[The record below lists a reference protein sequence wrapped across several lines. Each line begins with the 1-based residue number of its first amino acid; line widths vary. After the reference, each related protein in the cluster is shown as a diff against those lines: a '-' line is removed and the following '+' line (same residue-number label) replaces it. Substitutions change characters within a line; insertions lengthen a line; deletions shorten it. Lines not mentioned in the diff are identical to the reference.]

1 MYITPKLLLY
11 PGLFPFGGHKL
22 IVCICESL
30 LWYGEN
36 GTLLHYWW
44 ECWYFWKHCSVLSHV
59 RLFQIFWLARQAP
72 LSMGFFQTRI
82 LEWVAILS
90 SRESSRLGLN
100 TCLLSI
106 LHCRQV
112 LYLLVQPLYVC
123 SVTQSVRL
131 FGTPWPARLLCPWY
145 FPGKNAGMDCCF
157 FPQ

>member
-11 PGLFPFGGHKL
+11 PCPFPFGGHKFV
-22 IVCICESL
+22 ICICESL
-30 LWYGEN
+30 LWCGEN
-36 GTLLHYWW
+36 GNFLHYWW
-44 ECWYFWKHCSVLSHV
+44 ECWYFWKHCSVLSYV
-59 RLFQIFWLARQAP
+59 WLFQIFWLARQAP
-72 LSMGFFQTRI
+72 LSMGFFQARI
-82 LEWVAILS
+82 LEWVAMSS
-90 SRESSRLGLN
+90 SRESSRLGSN

-131 FGTPWPARLLCPWY
+131 FGTPWPARLLCPWD
-145 FPGKNAGMDCCF
+145 FPGKNAGMDCRF